1 VGRYILQRFV
11 YMLITLFLITTFTFF
26 LMKLLPGSPLQNQ
39 EKLSP
44 EQKEIILE
52 KYGLNDPVPVQ
63 YARYMANLVQGD
75 LGISFKYDNRP
86 VTEMIGTRIG
96 PSAQLGFQ
104 ALVLGTFI
112 GLLLGI
118 VAALKN
124 NTWADYSATIIS
136 VIGISVPSFVFAA
149 LLQYYVGVQLGW
161 LPVAFWKGF
170 SYTILP
176 TIALSVSVTANIA
189 RFARTELLEVMASDY
204 ITTAKAKGVSQVGVI
219 LKHALRN
226 ALIPVITILG
236 PMAVNLMTGTLVIE
250 RIFSVPG
257 LGEQFVNSITLND
270 YTVIMGTTIFYSA
283 LFIIVI
289 FIVDLLYGVV
299 DPRIR
304 LAGGKK

>member
-1 VGRYILQRFV
+1 MGRYALQRFG
-11 YMLITLFLITTFTFF
+11 YMIITLFLITTFTFF
-26 LMKLLPGSPLQNQ
+26 LMKALPGSPLQNQ
-39 EKLSP
+39 EKLTA

-63 YARYMANLVQGD
+63 YANYMINLVQGD
-75 LGISFKYDNRP
+75 LGVSFKYDNRP
-86 VTEMIGTRIG
+86 VTELIGTRIG

-104 ALVLGTFI
+104 ALVLGTFV

-118 VAALKN
+118 VAALRN
-124 NTWADYSATIIS
+124 NTWVDYTSTIIS
-136 VIGISVPSFVFAA
+136 VLGISIPSFVFAA
-149 LLQYYVGVQLGW
+149 LLQYYVGVQLRW

-170 SYTILP
+170 EYTILP
-176 TIALSVSVTANIA
+176 TIALSVFVTANIA
-189 RFARTELLEVMASDY
+189 RFTRTELLEVLSSDY
-204 ITTAKAKGVSQVGVI
+204 IVTAKAKGIGQVAIIV
-219 LKHALRN
+219 KHALRN

-257 LGEQFVNSITLND
+257 LGEQFVNSISLND

-283 LFIIVI
+283 LFVVVI